1 VVDNVSMQVM
11 ILAAGRSTRLG
22 SLGTTLPKPLI
33 PICGYPAIRY
43 AIELCRR
50 AELWDIVINLHH
62 FGDKISQFLG
72 DGSQFGVRL
81 RYSWEEELLGTGGGL
96 RKARALFSPGP
107 VLVIN
112 GKVAVDVDLR
122 QVVAAHEHAPP
133 GTLATMVV
141 REDSNPGLW
150 APLGVDGTS
159 AVLSI
164 RGKLAERTSLGPLQP
179 RMFTGIHVLQPG
191 LLDELP
197 DGVSDIIGDAY
208 IPALLGGRRIHSL
221 TISGYFAEHS
231 TPQRYLEG
239 NMALLTNPG
248 LLPQA
253 PGDLVGV
260 DLRAQVDPSA
270 IIVQPVRIAAGAIVE
285 AKAIVG
291 PSVVVGEGA
300 KVACDAEVSGSVI
313 WGGATAHGKIT
324 GSVVM
329 PNGILFAETTPTP
342 VSA

>member
-1 VVDNVSMQVM
+1 MQVM

-22 SLGTTLPKPLI
+22 SLGATLPKPLI
-33 PICGYPAIRY
+33 PICGYPAIRF

-50 AELWDIVINLHH
+50 AGLWDIVINLHH
-62 FGDKISQFLG
+62 FSDKIGQLLG

-81 RYSWEEELLGTGGGL
+81 RYSWEAELLGTGGGV
-96 RKARALFSPGP
+96 RKARVLFAPGP

-112 GKVAVDVDLR
+112 GKVAVDVDLN
-122 QVVAAHEHAPP
+122 QVLAVHKQAPS

-141 REDSNPGLW
+141 REDNYPGLW
-150 APLGVDGTS
+150 APLGVDGTG

-179 RMFTGIHVLQPG
+179 RMFTGIHILEPE

-197 DGVSDIIGDAY
+197 EGVSDVIGDAY
-208 IPALLGGRRIHSL
+208 IPALLGGRRINSL
-221 TISGYFAEHS
+221 TMSGYFAEHS

-239 NMALLTNPG
+239 NMALLSNPG

-253 PGDLVGV
+253 PGDLTGV
-260 DLRAQVDPSA
+260 DERALVDPSA
-270 IIVQPVRIAAGAIVE
+270 VVVPPVRIANGAVVE
-285 AKAIVG
+285 ANATVG
-291 PSVVVGEGA
+291 PSVVVGEGGR
-300 KVACDAEVSGSVI
+300 VSRGAEVSRSVI
-313 WGGATAHGKIT
+313 WSGATATGQIT

-329 PNGILFAETTPTP
+329 PNGILFAETTPAP
-342 VSA
+342 VSI